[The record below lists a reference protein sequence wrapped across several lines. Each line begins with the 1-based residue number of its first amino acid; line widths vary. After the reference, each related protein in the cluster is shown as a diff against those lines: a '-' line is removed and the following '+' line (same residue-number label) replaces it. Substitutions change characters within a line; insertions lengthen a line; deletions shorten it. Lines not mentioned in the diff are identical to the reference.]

1 MTITKSILLGSATA
15 LLAVASASAA
25 DLPSRK
31 SAPVEYVKVCSAYG
45 AGFFFIPGT
54 DTCLKIGGRV
64 RADYAYVG
72 AKAQF
77 SGLGTAATALAAS
90 SGAPIVSQAKDGQ
103 NTIGYE
109 ARGRIDFD
117 ARTRTSFGTVQTAA
131 GLRMARVT
139 GILSQAAAA
148 SATSTSTALE
158 YAYVRFAGFTFGAS
172 RDNFA
177 FMPSLTY
184 GAGHWGSFAN
194 GAKQLAYTATFGG
207 GISATIALQD
217 YLDTAGAS
225 SIANAGFT
233 GGVALAA
240 APYYVYNSIPQ
251 INANVRIDQAWGAFQ
266 LMGAYAD
273 VSAANV
279 GTNAVAAQNYDKSKG
294 VYAIGA
300 GAKINLP
307 MLAKGDALYLTAAYA
322 NGMSEYTTN
331 WTSFKSSAYNRDV
344 NGYTM
349 NHPSLVAETAGLE
362 TVKSWAVAALFE
374 HYWAP
379 QYRSVLFASY
389 GQLDAP
395 KGAKA
400 RVWNGTSGFG
410 DATTWNVGTNFAW
423 LPVRGFE
430 IGVEVIY
437 ARVNQDVR
445 GFVSGVAIAGPAT
458 TAVSSKTDS
467 NVTGRLRVERTF

>member
-1 MTITKSILLGSATA
+1 MTFTKSILLGSATA
-15 LLAVASASAA
+15 ILAVASANAA

-64 RADYAYVG
+64 RADYAYVP

-77 SGLGTAATALAAS
+77 SALGTIAGTTAPVVAQAA
-90 SGAPIVSQAKDGQ
+90 DGQ

-117 ARTRTSFGTVQTAA
+117 ARTQTAFGTVQTAA

-139 GILSQAAAA
+139 GVLDKDAAA
-148 SATSTSTALE
+148 SVTTTATTLE
-158 YAYVRFAGFTFGAS
+158 YAYIRFAGFTFGAS

-184 GAGHWGSFAN
+184 GAGHWASFAN

-217 YLDTAGAS
+217 YLDTAS
-225 SIANAGFT
+225 DKSIAGF
-233 GGVALAA
+233 AA
-240 APYYVYNSIPQ
+240 SPYYVYNSIPQ
-251 INANVRIDQAWGAFQ
+251 INANVRIDQSWGAMQ

-273 VSAANV
+273 VS
-279 GTNAVAAQNYDKSKG
+279 TNTATDTYDKSKG

-331 WTSFKSSAYNRDV
+331 WTSFKSSAYKRDV
-344 NGYTM
+344 GGYTM
-349 NHPSLVAETAGLE
+349 NTPSLVAETAGLE
-362 TVKSWAVAALFE
+362 TVKSWAVAALLE

-379 QYRSVLFASY
+379 QYRSVLFATY

-395 KGAKA
+395 AGAKA
-400 RVWNGTSGFG
+400 RAWDGSKGFG

-423 LPVRGFE
+423 LPTKGFE

-445 GFVSGVAIAGPAT
+445 GYTAASTALVPV
-458 TAVSSKTDS
+458 TAVSSKSDS

>member
-15 LLAVASASAA
+15 ILAVASASAA

-31 SAPVEYVKVCSAYG
+31 SAPVEYVKVCTAYG

-77 SGLGTAATALAAS
+77 SGLGTVAGTTA
-90 SGAPIVSQAKDGQ
+90 PVVSQAKDGQ

-158 YAYVRFAGFTFGAS
+158 YAFVRFAGFTFGAS

-177 FMPSLTY
+177 FMPSLPY

-331 WTSFKSSAYNRDV
+331 WTSFKSFGLQPRRRRLHHEPPEPCGRDPLVLRLSSPGRSLHCLNITGLPSTVRFCLHHTASLTPRRAPRLAPGTARPASA
-344 NGYTM
+344 T
-349 NHPSLVAETAGLE
+349 PL
-362 TVKSWAVAALFE
+362 
-374 HYWAP
+374 P
-379 QYRSVLFASY
+379 
-389 GQLDAP
+389 
-395 KGAKA
+395 
-400 RVWNGTSGFG
+400 GTSAPTSPGSR
-410 DATTWNVGTNFAW
+410 FAASKSAW
-423 LPVRGFE
+423 KSFT
-430 IGVEVIY
+430 
-437 ARVNQDVR
+437 
-445 GFVSGVAIAGPAT
+445 PA
-458 TAVSSKTDS
+458 
-467 NVTGRLRVERTF
+467 

>member
-251 INANVRIDQAWGAFQ
+251 INANVRINQSW
-266 LMGAYAD
+266 
-273 VSAANV
+273 VR
-279 GTNAVAAQNYDKSKG
+279 
-294 VYAIGA
+294 
-300 GAKINLP
+300 
-307 MLAKGDALYLTAAYA
+307 
-322 NGMSEYTTN
+322 
-331 WTSFKSSAYNRDV
+331 SS
-344 NGYTM
+344 
-349 NHPSLVAETAGLE
+349 
-362 TVKSWAVAALFE
+362 
-374 HYWAP
+374 
-379 QYRSVLFASY
+379 
-389 GQLDAP
+389 
-395 KGAKA
+395 
-400 RVWNGTSGFG
+400 
-410 DATTWNVGTNFAW
+410 
-423 LPVRGFE
+423 
-430 IGVEVIY
+430 
-437 ARVNQDVR
+437 
-445 GFVSGVAIAGPAT
+445 
-458 TAVSSKTDS
+458 
-467 NVTGRLRVERTF
+467 